1 MSQKWIRNPPTLAHT
16 IPSPGELS
24 RQSIGFLSPIRFS
37 CFRANCQRQPTQME
51 CDASQATKK
60 NPFSGFL
67 ESSKKVFE
75 ADDLGR
81 EIAAVALPA
90 LLGLAADPLASL
102 VDTAF
107 IGQIGSV
114 ELAAVGV
121 SISVFNLI
129 SKIFNIPLLNI
140 TTSYVAEDNVAGCGF
155 EEGIPLTEAAEGHFI
170 EKPGKSE
177 KRVYPSV
184 SSALFLGSSLGI
196 IEALVLL
203 LGAWPIL
210 RIMGILDDSPMR
222 LPAQQYLSIRALGAP
237 AVVVSLATQG
247 VFRGFKDTK
256 TPLYA
261 TVTGN
266 IVNVVLDPILMFSF
280 GYGVTGAAVAT
291 VVSQYVIAFI
301 LLVKLN
307 EVAVLIPP
315 DISRLGLRRFF
326 SSGGLLFTRTIAI
339 LLTMTLATSMAA
351 QEGVAP
357 MAAHQIC
364 MQIWLAASLLS
375 DSLALAGQAVIADFV
390 ARNNGQKVKEAT
402 FRVLQLGIVFGLIMG
417 VILGLGGQRF
427 SKLFTSDDLVIQA
440 LITIIPFAVLT
451 QPINSMAFVFDGIFY
466 GATDFAFAAYSM
478 IVIGIISSAVLF
490 AAPSFLGLP
499 GVWLGL
505 TVLMSL
511 RMASGIL
518 RLGTATGPWQFLAN
532 ESLEIDNS

>member
-1 MSQKWIRNPPTLAHT
+1 MLGI
-16 IPSPGELS
+16 
-24 RQSIGFLSPIRFS
+24 
-37 CFRANCQRQPTQME
+37 FR
-51 CDASQATKK
+51 
-60 NPFSGFL
+60 
-67 ESSKKVFE
+67 KVFE

-155 EEGIPLTEAAEGHFI
+155 EEGIPLTEAAGKLSHFI